1 MTANYP
7 ESGSGA
13 YAGDPTG
20 PQSGAAGAKAQAQQ
34 AAGTAADETKHVA
47 GVAQGEAQHVAAE
60 AKSQVQDLVG
70 QATSQVEEQSR
81 TQLGRLAGTLRSYGD
96 DLEKMAAQSD
106 GPASGLAREA
116 AERVQ
121 GLSSHLEGREPRDL
135 LDDVRSFARR
145 KPGVFLGGA
154 LIAGIVAGR
163 LTRGAKAAND
173 GTAGSTGRTGGP
185 SYAGAPSTY
194 QADVTSPGAP
204 LSTGYAAPSSGP
216 FDHGVERPGTATG
229 DPLAGTGRPT
239 DQPVYPGGSDVRG
252 DLS

>member
-13 YAGDPTG
+13 YAGDPSG
-20 PQSGAAGAKAQAQQ
+20 HQSGAAGAKAQAQQ

-81 TQLGRLAGTLRSYGD
+81 TQLGRLAETLRTYGD
-96 DLEKMAAQSD
+96 DLQQMAAQSS

-135 LDDVRSFARR
+135 LDDVRSYARR
-145 KPGVFLGGA
+145 KPGVFLGSA
-154 LIAGIVAGR
+154 LVAGIVAGR

-173 GTAGSTGRTGGP
+173 GTAGSTVRPVGTTYP
-185 SYAGAPSTY
+185 TPSTY
-194 QADVTSPGAP
+194 RTDATTTGAP
-204 LSTGYAAPSSGP
+204 LDTGLDTGLDGDYIAPP
-216 FDHGVERPGTATG
+216 
-229 DPLAGTGRPT
+229 AGTGRPL
-239 DQPVYPGGSDVRG
+239 DEPLYPGGADVRG

>member
-13 YAGDPTG
+13 YAGDPSG
-20 PQSGAAGAKAQAQQ
+20 HQSGAAGAKAQAQQ

-47 GVAQGEAQHVAAE
+47 GVAQGEAQNVAAE

-81 TQLGRLAGTLRSYGD
+81 TQLGRLAETLRSYGD
-96 DLEKMAAQSD
+96 DLHQMASQSD

-135 LDDVRSFARR
+135 LDDVRSYARR

-154 LIAGIVAGR
+154 LVAGIVAGR

-173 GTAGSTGRTGGP
+173 GTAGSTVRPVGTTYP
-185 SYAGAPSTY
+185 TPSTY
-194 QADVTSPGAP
+194 QTDLTATGAP
-204 LSTGYAAPSSGP
+204 LDTPLSTDYTAPP
-216 FDHGVERPGTATG
+216 
-229 DPLAGTGRPT
+229 AGTGRPL
-239 DQPVYPGGSDVRG
+239 DEPLYPGGADVRG